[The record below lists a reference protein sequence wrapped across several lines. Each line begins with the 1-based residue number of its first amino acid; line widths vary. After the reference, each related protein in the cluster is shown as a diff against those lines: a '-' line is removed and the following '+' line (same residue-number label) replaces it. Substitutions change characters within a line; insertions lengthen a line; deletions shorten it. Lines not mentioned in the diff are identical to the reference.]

1 MHVLFSDAILVE
13 QRELWA
19 AVAAIVRTWQS
30 AWKLARQEMD
40 KSVQVGLFGELL
52 VLQTSMIPC
61 FGPAAVDQWSGP
73 ESERH
78 DLHYRDWC
86 EKAFLPL

>member
-19 AVAAIVRTWQS
+19 AVAAIIRTWQS

-52 VLQTSMIPC
+52 ASTPNLDDSLFWPSRCRSV
-61 FGPAAVDQWSGP
+61 
-73 ESERH
+73 ERT
-78 DLHYRDWC
+78 RIR
-86 EKAFLPL
+86 AS